1 MEKELAK
8 SQSREKTN
16 KDQGRLERTA
26 KLART
31 NFNEVLTNLKQ
42 NTKVIKQTSYIQP
55 SKNYWITL
63 DKK

>member
-1 MEKELAK
+1 MEKKLAK

-16 KDQGRLERTA
+16 KDQGRMERTV
-26 KLART
+26 KPART
-31 NFNEVLTNLKQ
+31 NFNEVFE